1 VTQNQFRFLIDI
13 WSRETPVSAPTKHVE
28 HAALINQDQPDYFIG
43 VERVETETAVGSL
56 ERGTGER
63 SILLWGSGL
72 LALHA
77 FAMFYSYGS
86 LPVAPVFGDEIIIN
100 DPAIAL
106 SRGQGLK
113 ASSFTDSVFGIDKLY
128 AHFPPIYIYAQ
139 SLIFRLFGVSV
150 YSLRLTTTL
159 MSIAAAAVFIL
170 LLQSLYKWR
179 VVERRTA
186 LLLAALYTLNAST
199 IVLHR
204 VGRMESTIEF
214 FCLCSLFCVLTV
226 IFEPAKGDHDLGVT
240 AHTNLKKIGL
250 LLAGSLMAGFSLATH
265 PESISA
271 VLPIALLLLIAVPVH
286 MIIRAASLATVWLT
300 PIAIWLLT
308 YRSHWSYALQQMF
321 TIAKAG
327 NTPPPSV
334 FKFGLDLLHNSR
346 SNQHNAMFFTLF
358 YLSFAAML
366 MVLVRSI
373 SAIWLHVKQPANL
386 RSRLSTSVATHVAFT
401 LAIPLTLVLLLWFL
415 PASVM
420 RYEVMYPVYLI
431 GLALPP
437 PRTASR
443 NVLYSTLR
451 VLVALVICLNL
462 VASIV
467 YLNQNRPSV
476 DFSPDRYDAVVGCI
490 PPGVHA
496 AATPHLWLAFQKKNH
511 PFTLL
516 YPDFDGLNNWRAE
529 AMTPLDQFDVILIDD
544 SLEDELTTYRP
555 YSEKGRLNTEIMI
568 GSHVLHVY
576 SRVGLFSLNCGAL

>member
-1 VTQNQFRFLIDI
+1 
-13 WSRETPVSAPTKHVE
+13 
-28 HAALINQDQPDYFIG
+28 
-43 VERVETETAVGSL
+43 VETEPAIDSL

-63 SILLWGSGL
+63 SILLWGSCL
-72 LALHA
+72 LALHI

-106 SRGQGLK
+106 SRGQGLR

-128 AHFPPIYIYAQ
+128 AHFPPIYIYVQ

-170 LLQSLYKWR
+170 LLQSLCKWR

-226 IFEPAKGDHDLGVT
+226 IFGPVEG
-240 AHTNLKKIGL
+240 NLKKIGL
-250 LLAGSLMAGFSLATH
+250 LLVGSLMAGFSLATH

-271 VLPIALLLLIAVPVH
+271 ILPIALLLLIAVPVR
-286 MIIRAASLATVWLT
+286 MTVRAASLATLWLT

-308 YRSHWSYALQQMF
+308 YRSRWSDALQQMS

-334 FKFGLDLLHNSR
+334 FRFGLGLLHTAR

-358 YLSFAAML
+358 YLSFIAML
-366 MVLVRSI
+366 MVLVRSS

-386 RSRLSTSVATHVAFT
+386 RSHSSASIATHTAFT

-437 PRTASR
+437 PQTAAR
-443 NVLYSTLR
+443 NALYSTLR
-451 VLVALVICLNL
+451 VLVAFVICLNL

-490 PPGVHA
+490 PPGAHA
-496 AATPHLWLAFQKKNH
+496 AATPHLWLAFQKKNL

-516 YPDFDGLNNWRAE
+516 YPDFDGLSNWRAE
-529 AMTPLDQFDVILIDD
+529 AMTPLDQFDVILMDD
-544 SLEDELTTYRP
+544 SLEEVLTTYRP

-568 GSHVLHVY
+568 GSQVLHVY
-576 SRVGLFSLNCGAL
+576 SRVGQFSLNCGAL